1 MNMDVND
8 NHIDWDKL
16 LDIIE
21 RSEANPGSLNDE
33 ELAMLSAAREMHVRL
48 NMDKFSAQDGWLDFI
63 QKRDRQKHTYN
74 INISRWLVAASA
86 LLIIGLGIWR
96 LSSKKTPL
104 QNMAVA
110 PVEKIKLKRSN
121 GVVLVL
127 GDSSKTMQ
135 DNAVHIQSDSSSVTY
150 TATGDQQA
158 AVIFDTLEV
167 PRGRSY
173 ALQLPDGTHVSLNA
187 SSRLIFPEAFNGAK
201 REVYVEGETFFDVKH
216 DAQHPFVVHAGK
228 VSMTV
233 LGTAFNVNTLG
244 KSLTTT
250 LVRGKVLVAVENNNV
265 ILLPGEQSVYG
276 EDGSLRKQQVDT
288 RLYTAWYYGDL
299 FFDDA
304 TLADITGTLAR
315 VYDYDFV
322 FDDPSVGAMRFTLD
336 MGKPADIQDVLEQIR
351 KTGSGIAFNVDGRN
365 IKVEKKR

>member
-8 NHIDWDKL
+8 NHIDWDRL

-21 RSEANPGSLNDE
+21 RSEANPDSLNDE
-33 ELAMLSAAREMHVRL
+33 ELAMLAAAREMRVRL
-48 NMDKFSAQDGWLDFI
+48 NMDKFSAEDGWLRFTE
-63 QKRDRQKHTYN
+63 KRDRQKHTYN
-74 INISRWLVAASA
+74 INISRWLVAAST

-121 GVVLVL
+121 GAVLVL
-127 GDSSKTMQ
+127 GDSSKTVQ
-135 DNAVHIQSDSSSVTY
+135 DKAVHIQSDSSSITY
-150 TATGDQQA
+150 TATANRQA

-167 PRGRSY
+167 PRGRTY
-173 ALQLPDGTHVSLNA
+173 ALELPDGTRVSLNA
-187 SSRLIFPEAFNGAK
+187 SSRLVFPEVFNGDK

-216 DAQHPFVVHAGK
+216 DALHPFIVHAGN

-233 LGTAFNVNTLG
+233 LGTAFNVNTLN
-244 KSLTTT
+244 KDLTTT
-250 LVRGKVLVAVENNNV
+250 LIRGKVLVTAQNNSV
-265 ILLPGEQSVYG
+265 VLLPGEQSVYNN
-276 EDGSLRKQQVDT
+276 GSLRKQQVDT
-288 RLYTAWYYGDL
+288 RIYTAWYYGDL

-315 VYDYDFV
+315 VYDYSFV
-322 FDDPSVGAMRFTLD
+322 FDDPSMEAMRFTLD
-336 MGKPADIQDVLEQIR
+336 MKKPADIEDVLEQIR
-351 KTGSGIAFNVDGRN
+351 KTGSGIVFNVDGRN
-365 IKVEKKR
+365 VSVKKKK